1 MSDNTPRLRIPELVS
16 MQEANCVTWNEALLQ
31 LDAFVDLYLLGQ
43 FVDTPPSSPAD
54 GDAYLIGGAPTG
66 AWSGYA
72 YKIASCLDGAW
83 RFCTPFNGL
92 RACVAET
99 GRFIF
104 YKDGA
109 WIDALSL
116 PGGGII
122 DGSGRLGIGTAS
134 PAGNME
140 ITSANGNV
148 AAYIAAYGSNP
159 AFIMRT
165 AGGTSASPSAVTSGN
180 SLGAIVFQGHNGS
193 AFTTRK
199 AGVVSYAAENW
210 SGTANGTYLTFET
223 TPLGST
229 TNAEH
234 ARLDPSG
241 CLLVGYTASNGAY
254 PLQVNG
260 QIFATSATI
269 ATSDLTLKRLAPI
282 SDKLLDDVSA
292 IPIILYTRTD
302 RPQDGMRAGYGA
314 QHWRKV
320 LTDNGAASGI
330 VRELEDGVLALDE
343 SAASAL
349 KIAALEAALRRLEKR
364 LVALENLGA
373 IHRLISRWI
382 GTKTQ

>member
-16 MQEANCVTWNEALLQ
+16 MQEANCVTWNEALQQ
-31 LDAFVDLYLLGQ
+31 LDVFVDLYLLGR

-72 YKIASCLDGAW
+72 YKIASCLDGVW
-83 RFCTPFNGL
+83 RFCTPFDGL

-122 DGSGRLGIGTAS
+122 DGGGRLGIGTAS
-134 PAGNME
+134 PAGNIE
-140 ITSANGNV
+140 VTSANGNV
-148 AAYIAAYGSNP
+148 ASYITAYGSNP
-159 AFIMRT
+159 AFIMRA
-165 AGGTSASPSAVTSGN
+165 AGGTSASPSAVTSG
-180 SLGAIVFQGHNGS
+180 SQLGVIAFQGYNGS
-193 AFTTRK
+193 AFSSRRV
-199 AGVVSYAAENW
+199 GVVAYAAESW

-241 CLLVGYTASNGAY
+241 RLLVGYTASNGAY

-292 IPIILYTRTD
+292 IPIVLYTRTD

-320 LTDNGAASGI
+320 LTDNGVASGI
-330 VRELEDGVLALDE
+330 VRELEDGTLALDE
-343 SAASAL
+343 SAATIL
-349 KIAALEAALRRLEKR
+349 KIAALERRIKLLEK
-364 LVALENLGA
+364 LLEP
-373 IHRLISRWI
+373 RS
-382 GTKTQ
+382 